1 MIGRHDQRT
10 IGISS
15 LSLLVVVLLLSSCH
29 RHTEEKARS
38 VPDTTG
44 LAVLKKTDLFTDSS
58 FVESWLGAQRVDSL
72 ARIATREFYYQRYYR
87 FAWFTPEGPSERA
100 RAFLNAIQ
108 QAAASATTEDTAS
121 WSAMTVYAD
130 SLLSSWSHD
139 SIDASRDIGM
149 TALYFSYTHREF
161 EGLPEEDLQRL
172 EWFIPRKKVDWVQML
187 DSSIRSAGVAVP
199 WQGPMFHQ
207 YDRLIRVL
215 ASYRSIRASGGW
227 QLVDPVVLMARV
239 GDADS
244 SIAQLRKRLLQSDD
258 LQDTSTS
265 DLYDDAL
272 ALAIKRFRLRHGLNG
287 EAKLDSATLRLLNLP
302 VDSGIRTILLN
313 LERCRWV
320 PEDPI
325 GRHLV
330 VNIPAFRLYAF
341 SDSGFAWST
350 RVIVGKVGTATT
362 IFTGSIRTLVLN
374 PTWTVP
380 RKIVYEEIIPA
391 QRANA
396 DYLTRNKMDLFR
408 PADLSHPVNPK
419 KIDWKKAGPGSFPY
433 IVRQRSGS
441 WNALGRYKFL
451 FPNSYDIYLHDT
463 PSRQL
468 FERSERTFSHGCIRV
483 AQPER
488 LARFVLSG
496 DSLWTEE
503 RLAGE
508 LDLGKERFIPLLN
521 KVPVSIVYFTSW
533 VDEDGILQ
541 EREDIYG
548 HDRKLADVLFK
559 STDFAPSDSNL
570 VLLHESRE

>member
-1 MIGRHDQRT
+1 
-10 IGISS
+10 
-15 LSLLVVVLLLSSCH
+15 
-29 RHTEEKARS
+29 
-38 VPDTTG
+38 
-44 LAVLKKTDLFTDSS
+44 
-58 FVESWLGAQRVDSL
+58 
-72 ARIATREFYYQRYYR
+72 
-87 FAWFTPEGPSERA
+87 
-100 RAFLNAIQ
+100 
-108 QAAASATTEDTAS
+108 
-121 WSAMTVYAD
+121 
-130 SLLSSWSHD
+130 
-139 SIDASRDIGM
+139 
-149 TALYFSYTHREF
+149 
-161 EGLPEEDLQRL
+161 
-172 EWFIPRKKVDWVQML
+172 
-187 DSSIRSAGVAVP
+187 
-199 WQGPMFHQ
+199 MFHQ

-419 KIDWKKAGPGSFPY
+419 KIDWKRPDLEASLISSDSAREVGMRSVVTSSSF
-433 IVRQRSGS
+433 Q
-441 WNALGRYKFL
+441 
-451 FPNSYDIYLHDT
+451 T
-463 PSRQL
+463 
-468 FERSERTFSHGCIRV
+468 RTIFTCTIRH
-483 AQPER
+483 
-488 LARFVLSG
+488 
-496 DSLWTEE
+496 
-503 RLAGE
+503 
-508 LDLGKERFIPLLN
+508 
-521 KVPVSIVYFTSW
+521 PVSCSS
-533 VDEDGILQ
+533 G
-541 EREDIYG
+541 
-548 HDRKLADVLFK
+548 
-559 STDFAPSDSNL
+559 PSVPS
-570 VLLHESRE
+570 VMAAYE